1 MISGRAMSTK
11 ETPNNNWKILYNG
24 SKNDRMEILKRVGIS
39 TPLGVVIGY
48 YQEDANMNRET
59 KYSGDGN
66 DRVIILNNIG
76 TNNPLGRINQ
86 EPNN

>member
-1 MISGRAMSTK
+1 
-11 ETPNNNWKILYNG
+11 
-24 SKNDRMEILKRVGIS
+24 MEILKRVGIS